1 MQGVAGA
8 DAPRMRA
15 FDPRVFGM
23 AEPRQYK
30 LPISGGRVS
39 CPRRGDIDVEV
50 CFGCRDLQT
59 IAGDRDPT
67 YVCCRPTTPL
77 TREIT
82 II

>member
-1 MQGVAGA
+1 VQGVAGA

-15 FDPRVFGM
+15 FDPRVFGIG
-23 AEPRQYK
+23 EPRQYK

-77 TREIT
+77 TSEIT